1 MVFAKINNLLFTSLY
16 RVYMF
21 NKILPNTIMN
31 FVPNKLIAVDDGES
45 PWVTKKVKS
54 NTLKKTERKMTMRIF
69 QI

>member
-1 MVFAKINNLLFTSLY
+1 
-16 RVYMF
+16 MF
-21 NKILPNTIMN
+21 NKSLTNIIMN

-45 PWVTKKVKS
+45 PWVTEKVKS